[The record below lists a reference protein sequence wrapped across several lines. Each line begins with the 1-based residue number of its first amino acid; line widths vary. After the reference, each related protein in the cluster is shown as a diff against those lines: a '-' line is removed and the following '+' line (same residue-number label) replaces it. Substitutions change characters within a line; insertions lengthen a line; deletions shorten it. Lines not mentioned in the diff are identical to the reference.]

1 MTSVSPVIW
10 LGRQDSNLRMP
21 ESKSG
26 ALTNLATAHSKE
38 VRILTKRSA
47 FAKARARIFADF
59 SPFRRR
65 TNLTG

>member
-26 ALTNLATAHSKE
+26 ALTNLATAQSKE
-38 VRILTKRSA
+38 VRILTKDLG
-47 FAKARARIFADF
+47 FAKACMRFFCLPGRI
-59 SPFRRR
+59 P
-65 TNLTG
+65 T

>member
-26 ALTNLATAHSKE
+26 ALTSLATAHSKE
-38 VRILTKRSA
+38 VRILTKGSA
-47 FAKARARIFADF
+47 FAKAFSQIFCL
-59 SPFRRR
+59 
-65 TNLTG
+65 NLPPGR

>member
-26 ALTNLATAHSKE
+26 ALTSLATAHSKE
-38 VRILTKRSA
+38 VRILTNGSA
-47 FAKARARIFADF
+47 FAKASSEFFCPGCR
-59 SPFRRR
+59 
-65 TNLTG
+65 LVC

>member
-38 VRILTKRSA
+38 VRILTKRSG
-47 FAKARARIFADF
+47 FAKGWRRFF
-59 SPFRRR
+59 S
-65 TNLTG
+65 LSAWLAI